1 MNKCDCGASSGT
13 PPYEHTSGCPAKP
26 TSDPT
31 DKSAQGVFARSL
43 AAGLIKELPDGTID
57 LVDPSDELLDE
68 YYKALGHGP
77 VILDQHRLIEGA
89 FSDTWR
95 LRLEAQEATELSL
108 PPVLVKPHCTC
119 RPKGSRRGVHTASCL
134 LSSRQRLRAANPATT
149 INLSHDARPL
159 DKGTTIYI
167 CDCGAPRGSSTRDHE
182 PCCAIHLS
190 IPEGNP
196 VTAKSTDSPDS
207 ADNVDA
213 DETVECTMECTCAH
227 APDDAPGHK
236 EGCPFYGQVPALAEP
251 ETGEDPTKLKFGTR
265 MLRASD
271 SPSKGPRPSHRPTP
285 AMLSDMAGAEA
296 ECRCQVHD
304 ESEAWDHDED
314 CHLYAPQTP
323 TAPTTKA
330 ARCKNTNARRLD
342 QLVVALTEA
351 TRHSPIATVFSVCL
365 ATLARYLDIE
375 PNECEGLAIDLE
387 SWIATYLRPDAE
399 NDTIPFASLGDSLAP
414 HFKAHEAPYLVG
426 ELLRL
431 VSRRYGLSTSE
442 VSDVCDAWVRKH
454 EDIAEVPSSQ
464 TEGVRAELEKRL
476 CALANL
482 SSASDALH
490 ACLDVVVTRCGNTPD
505 SLTAVVDAWLD
516 AHAPQRYGEP
526 KTATTEAKLAR
537 AFDELRKIAPTQIP
551 VLFKGTGVSLPIS
564 DDLVNYP
571 LTLVFGAPLTNPPKD
586 RSAHP
591 TYAIEILKG
600 RNPGASS
607 VLYDPSRPLS
617 LDDTASEPEEPT
629 AKPVADPSVRSGE
642 QLAAI
647 HAEAQET
654 IRAAVQRYADG
665 VLELCKATG
674 MRAMSIEITPGVPT
688 IELGRDTYGL
698 LPVSI
703 LSAYIA
709 GKPGL
714 STSLLAALPEL
725 PECGAKV
732 TWPLG

>member
-1 MNKCDCGASSGT
+1 MSKCDCGAASGT
-13 PPYEHTSGCPAKP
+13 PPYQHTSGCPAKP

-31 DKSAQGVFARSL
+31 DNSPQAVFARSL
-43 AAGLIKELPDGTID
+43 AAGLIKELPDGSLAI
-57 LVDPSDELLDE
+57 VDPADELLDE
-68 YYKALGHGP
+68 YYKSILGEHSNRP

-95 LRLEAQEATELSL
+95 LRLEAQEA
-108 PPVLVKPHCTC
+108 LVKPHCTC
-119 RPKGSRRGVHTASCL
+119 RPKGSKRGVHTASCL
-134 LSSRQRLRAANPATT
+134 LSSHQRLRAANPATT

-167 CDCGAPRGSSTRDHE
+167 CDCGAPRGTATLDHE
-182 PCCAIHLS
+182 PDCAIYLS
-190 IPEGNP
+190 LPEGNP
-196 VTAKSTDSPDS
+196 VTDKSTDLPDS
-207 ADNVDA
+207 ADNADA
-213 DETVECTMECTCAH
+213 DETVEDTTECTCAH
-227 APDDAPGHK
+227 APDDEPGHK
-236 EGCPFYGQVPALAEP
+236 EGCPFYGQVPALSDP
-251 ETGEDPTKLKFGTR
+251 ETSEDPTKLKFSTR

-285 AMLSDMAGAEA
+285 AMLSDRAGSETWEDDEDWRLREPREPQAPTAGAIG
-296 ECRCQVHD
+296 
-304 ESEAWDHDED
+304 
-314 CHLYAPQTP
+314 L
-323 TAPTTKA
+323 TTT
-330 ARCKNTNARRLD
+330 NTIRLARLD
-342 QLVVALTEA
+342 ASLTEA
-351 TRHSPIATVFSVCL
+351 THHIPIAVVLESCL
-365 ATLARYLDIE
+365 GALAPCMDI
-375 PNECEGLAIDLE
+375 PQSECESLAIAME
-387 SWIATYLRPDAE
+387 EWIATYLHPDAE

-454 EDIAEVPSSQ
+454 EEIAEVPSSQ

-526 KTATTEAKLAR
+526 KTATTDAKLAR

-591 TYAIEILKG
+591 TYAVEILKG

-607 VLYDPSRPLS
+607 VLYDPSLPLS
-617 LDDTASEPEEPT
+617 LGDADATQEEP
-629 AKPVADPSVRSGE
+629 AAEPVADPYIRSGE

-647 HAEAQET
+647 HAEVQET

-665 VLELCKATG
+665 VLELCTATG

-732 TWPLG
+732 TWPRG